1 MICGKIKKKFRVH
14 LFFFLGCGIHK
25 CLVTSVSRF
34 HSRLLVGCAHYFSS
48 PLFLLSQL
56 CKWKMRYLAKTVVV
70 IFLLLLLFLSLL
82 VLMIAFV
89 SNVNICLLL

>member
-1 MICGKIKKKFRVH
+1 MICGKIKKKFCVH
-14 LFFFLGCGIHK
+14 FFFFWDVEFTSAWLLQFLDFIPDSLLAVLII
-25 CLVTSVSRF
+25 LVLHCS
-34 HSRLLVGCAHYFSS
+34 C
-48 PLFLLSQL
+48 LSQL